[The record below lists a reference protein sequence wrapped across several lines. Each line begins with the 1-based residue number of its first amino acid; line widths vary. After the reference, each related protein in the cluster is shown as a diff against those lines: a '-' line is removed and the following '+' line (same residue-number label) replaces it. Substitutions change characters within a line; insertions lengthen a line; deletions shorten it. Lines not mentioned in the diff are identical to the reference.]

1 MDALRVLVVEDESRE
16 AALLEDYLASLQD
29 FQPAGIADGQARA
42 LSMVVERS
50 PDIVLLDLR
59 LRQGDGTGFLSD
71 LEALHLAYKPFILV
85 VSRLLTLATQT
96 TVCGLGADY
105 CVSKDNIDCSPRGV
119 VGLLRNFEPFI
130 RSHTAVDL
138 QVNEHPITP
147 QLQEKQLRRLM
158 ALTLARIS
166 IPTGDLVNRELV
178 EAMFFVLPILE
189 KDLPLPDLKNTVYP
203 LIAEKYEIKDPRSI
217 ERGIRNILEKVWDRT
232 EKTLLKNYY
241 DFPVSKDTGY
251 PSPREFIFN
260 FAYANFTS
268 LPREKAPIVAIENV
282 AK

>member
-1 MDALRVLVVEDESRE
+1 M
-16 AALLEDYLASLQD
+16 
-29 FQPAGIADGQARA
+29 
-42 LSMVVERS
+42 
-50 PDIVLLDLR
+50 
-59 LRQGDGTGFLSD
+59 
-71 LEALHLAYKPFILV
+71 

-138 QVNEHPITP
+138 RVNEHPITP

-251 PSPREFIFN
+251 PSPASSSSILLTLISPLCRVKKRRSSPLKMWQNKIVF
-260 FAYANFTS
+260 S
-268 LPREKAPIVAIENV
+268 LEKGPLSKN
-282 AK
+282 